1 MTEKAA
7 CGSVARTENSFRFAE
22 PTGTNSE
29 GWFDAEVE
37 VQCDGCESLR
47 AHHFSPIKMHVFEE
61 SPGNGCLW
69 TFSVQLPC
77 NPCRRPSTKS
87 SCAFS
92 SLGRHGYIDCSGC
105 RIVSGMFRSA
115 EHGQKDWIP
124 LAKLLN
130 RLSRPRVVKND
141 RRFITAWF
149 ATNKRKSESHCRF
162 PRAAIFAQC

>member
-1 MTEKAA
+1 MLNFNYSAP
-7 CGSVARTENSFRFAE
+7 VAQLDRASGYE
-22 PTGTNSE
+22 PE
-29 GWFDAEVE
+29 GREF
-37 VQCDGCESLR
+37 ESLR
-47 AHHFSPIKMHVFEE
+47 AHHLFPIKMHVFEE
-61 SPGNGCLW
+61 SPGNGCLR

-77 NPCRRPSTKS
+77 NPCRRPSTKL

-92 SLGRHGYIDCSGC
+92 SMGRHGYIDCSGC

-149 ATNKRKSESHCRF
+149 ATNKRKSEFHCRF

>member
-1 MTEKAA
+1 VGDHEP
-7 CGSVARTENSFRFAE
+7 RTSFRGSRIMLQAQSVRELNLWQTRHEFAE
-22 PTGTNSE
+22 KSSKSSP
-29 GWFDAEVE
+29 W
-37 VQCDGCESLR
+37 

-61 SPGNGCLW
+61 HLETGVCGRSPCK
-69 TFSVQLPC
+69 LPC
-77 NPCRRPSTKS
+77 NPCRRPSTKL

>member
-1 MTEKAA
+1 MGDHEP
-7 CGSVARTENSFRFAE
+7 RTSFRGSRIMLQAQSVRELNLWQTRHEFAE
-22 PTGTNSE
+22 KSSKIVPLGAPLFPNKNAC
-29 GWFDAEVE
+29 FR
-37 VQCDGCESLR
+37 R
-47 AHHFSPIKMHVFEE
+47 A
-61 SPGNGCLW
+61 PGNGCLW

-77 NPCRRPSTKS
+77 NPCRRPSTKL